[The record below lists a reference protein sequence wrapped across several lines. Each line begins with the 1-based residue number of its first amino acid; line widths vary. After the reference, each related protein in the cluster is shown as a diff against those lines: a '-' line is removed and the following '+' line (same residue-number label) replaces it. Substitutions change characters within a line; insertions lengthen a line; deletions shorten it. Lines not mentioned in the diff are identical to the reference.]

1 MAEQNVVLCGF
12 MGCGKT
18 TVGKRL
24 AALTGAQFV
33 DMDEYIE
40 QQAGMTV
47 SAIFEQFGEA
57 DFRRREREAC
67 CALAQQSG
75 LVIASGGGALTF
87 PENVQALAA
96 TGCVVLIG
104 VSPATV
110 LQRLEGDTTR
120 PLLARPDK
128 QRAVQELFDR
138 RLPLYRAAA
147 DVEVDGEQTP
157 EVGAAAIAAAAK
169 SFHRNEA

>member
-1 MAEQNVVLCGF
+1 MTEPNIVLCGF

-24 AALTGAQFV
+24 AALTGARFV
-33 DMDEYIE
+33 DMDDYIE

-47 SAIFEQFGEA
+47 SAIFEKFGEA

-67 CALAQQSG
+67 RVLAQQSG
-75 LVIASGGGALTF
+75 LVIASGGGALTY

-96 TGCVVLIG
+96 TGCIVLIG
-104 VSPATV
+104 VTPATV
-110 LQRLEGDTTR
+110 LKRLEGDTTR
-120 PLLARPDK
+120 PLLAQPDK
-128 QRAVQELFDR
+128 QSAVQELFRR

-147 DVEVDGEQTP
+147 DVEVDGEQMP
-157 EVGAAAIAAAAK
+157 ETVAAAIAAAAK
-169 SFHRNEA
+169 SFRRNEA